1 MHAAPLG
8 FLDGTSPIHD
18 GSILCLIST
27 LNSLRPYLVA
37 HYLIK
42 HDKEVK
48 CKQAIKKQNANIK
61 TDLLGKH

>member
-8 FLDGTSPIHD
+8 FLDGTSPVHD

-42 HDKEVK
+42 HDKE
-48 CKQAIKKQNANIK
+48 AGH
-61 TDLLGKH
+61 GKM